1 MFISLPSNCCNCI
14 FVLNNP
20 RDLGKGEFNV
30 EKVSIVEYDLCLLIR
45 TFAKKFELHTLY
57 KKLICANE
65 IPL

>member
-30 EKVSIVEYDLCLLIR
+30 EKVSIVKCDLCLLIR
-45 TFAKKFELHTLY
+45 TFAKIFELHALY
-57 KKLICANE
+57 EKPIRTNE
-65 IPL
+65 VLL